1 MVDTFDYI
9 VDKYKIKL
17 DGRYFIDIPELI
29 GGVGLAELFAELGFE
44 YGAEI
49 GTDQGEYAEVL
60 CKANPNLK
68 LYCIDPWKAKA
79 YEPGQQPESKE
90 DQEFFDKRYHQTG
103 DRLAPYNA
111 TILRKTSMEAL
122 KDCIDN

>member
-9 VDKYKIKL
+9 VKKYNIKL
-17 DGRYFIDIPELI
+17 DGRYFIEIPELI

-60 CKANPNLK
+60 CKTIPDLT
-68 LYCIDPWKAKA
+68 LFCIDPWKTTA
-79 YEPGQQPESKE
+79 YEKGEQPESHE
-90 DQEFFDKRYHQTG
+90 NQEFFDKRHQETV
-103 DRLAPYNA
+103 DR
-111 TILRKTSMEAL
+111 
-122 KDCIDN
+122 